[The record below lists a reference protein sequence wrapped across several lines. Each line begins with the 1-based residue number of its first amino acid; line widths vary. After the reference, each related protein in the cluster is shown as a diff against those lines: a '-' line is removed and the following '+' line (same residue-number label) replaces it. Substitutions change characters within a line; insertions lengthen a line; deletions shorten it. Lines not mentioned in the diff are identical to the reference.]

1 MKSLK
6 KVTRAGIVSAL
17 HKLSYKGMT
26 KVVKFQTNGNI
37 AGSAI
42 FVNQVKSGTIVQ
54 LGLE

>member
-1 MKSLK
+1 
-6 KVTRAGIVSAL
+6 VSAL

-26 KVVKFQTNGNI
+26 KIVKFQTNGNI

-42 FVNQVKSGTIVQ
+42 FVNKVTNGTIKQ